1 MTGIDFAETVIAR
14 RIIQRGTKIISEI
27 KPIK

>member
-1 MTGIDFAETVIAR
+1 MTSIDFAETVIAR
-14 RIIQRGTKIISEI
+14 RIIQRGTKIIEEI